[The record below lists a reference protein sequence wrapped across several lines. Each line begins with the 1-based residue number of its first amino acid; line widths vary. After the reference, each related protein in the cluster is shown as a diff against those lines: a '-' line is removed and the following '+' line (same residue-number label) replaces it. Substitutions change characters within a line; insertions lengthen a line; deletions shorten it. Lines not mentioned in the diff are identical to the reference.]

1 MPTGPWVGL
10 FLWPLLGRVT
20 VLGFRL
26 DCPGVGMR
34 LPRTFVFEE
43 FPVPFFFKALL
54 RLLSESSPT
63 DFE

>member
-1 MPTGPWVGL
+1 MAL
-10 FLWPLLGRVT
+10 EFK
-20 VLGFRL
+20 L

-34 LPRTFVFEE
+34 PPRTLVFEE

-54 RLLSESSPT
+54 RLFCESSPT